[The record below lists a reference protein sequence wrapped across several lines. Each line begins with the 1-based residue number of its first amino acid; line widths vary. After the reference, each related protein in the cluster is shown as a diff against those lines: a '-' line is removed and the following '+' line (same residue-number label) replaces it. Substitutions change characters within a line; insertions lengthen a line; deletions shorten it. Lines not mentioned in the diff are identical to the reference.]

1 MSTEQPEA
9 PALPFAPPP
18 DCDAAEWG
26 GAATVYGGR
35 CRCIVCARCGHHVAN
50 SAQGHHWDWCTVT
63 RSMRVP
69 HFCCPDPAFGCELE
83 APAPEPLIMAAD
95 EFAATRK
102 VAEALTAVG
111 RGLELAAPFHDA
123 DRQII
128 AAARQALR
136 VLGGEEADAGPGEA
150 IVETMG
156 PLPVA
161 ALDREHVQDLIA
173 AALDESVGRC
183 ARCKV
188 CDSQI
193 NAVMHAIW
201 PLLEGAGYWHK
212 RWTAALERAD
222 EDGVQI
228 ISQHVRIGELE
239 RRAEAA
245 EAKLAAIERQC
256 GKATEALRRGTGI
269 PLRQQDVMVD
279 ARYILEIIGT
289 EGGCDHA

>member
-1 MSTEQPEA
+1 
-9 PALPFAPPP
+9 
-18 DCDAAEWG
+18 
-26 GAATVYGGR
+26 
-35 CRCIVCARCGHHVAN
+35 
-50 SAQGHHWDWCTVT
+50 
-63 RSMRVP
+63 MRVP

-183 ARCKV
+183 ARCKSFLV
-188 CDSQI
+188 I
-193 NAVMHAIW
+193 
-201 PLLEGAGYWHK
+201 P
-212 RWTAALERAD
+212 
-222 EDGVQI
+222 GVTYP
-228 ISQHVRIGELE
+228 RDELE
-239 RRAEAA
+239 SALLAAAPLIRAA
-245 EAKLAAIERQC
+245 ERERIAARMDELAANYPEDVFPPDSDVRDAIGGTAMRHAYRNAAREVR
-256 GKATEALRRGTGI
+256 EA
-269 PLRQQDVMVD
+269 
-279 ARYILEIIGT
+279 
-289 EGGCDHA
+289 DHG

>member
-1 MSTEQPEA
+1 MSEQQPEA
-9 PALPFAPPP
+9 PADQCEAKPECEHFYHSLCYRGMSVRICQMCGDP
-18 DCDAAEWG
+18 DWDDLAEQL
-26 GAATVYGGR
+26 GR
-35 CRCIVCARCGHHVAN
+35 K
-50 SAQGHHWDWCTVT
+50 
-63 RSMRVP
+63 
-69 HFCCPDPAFGCELE
+69 
-83 APAPEPLIMAAD
+83 PAPDPLIMPAD
-95 EFAATRK
+95 EFAATRI
-102 VAEALTAVG
+102 VAEAVAVVR
-111 RGLELAAPFHDA
+111 RGLDLAAPFA
-123 DRQII
+123 DDDPRII
-128 AAARQALR
+128 AAARTALR
-136 VLGGEEADAGPGEA
+136 VLGGEETDAGPAAA

-222 EDGVQI
+222 EDGMQI